1 MLHLNY
7 IGAISTVVLKIF
19 LIIFLFLFSCIRR
32 KYFYSDQ
39 NVDIKDPV
47 QLGLLFVQVKD

>member
-1 MLHLNY
+1 MY
-7 IGAISTVVLKIF
+7 CVSF
-19 LIIFLFLFSCIRR
+19 LCRR

-47 QLGLLFVQVKD
+47 QLNLLFVQVIKILSSYTECTISH